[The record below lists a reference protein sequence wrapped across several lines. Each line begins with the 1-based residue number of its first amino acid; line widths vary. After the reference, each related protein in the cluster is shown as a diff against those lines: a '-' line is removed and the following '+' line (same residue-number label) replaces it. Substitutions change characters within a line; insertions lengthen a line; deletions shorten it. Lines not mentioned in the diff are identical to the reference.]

1 MTPTGR
7 ACFCAVSDRSFDDE
21 VVRDDRSGDPMTCCE
36 RCAAV
41 ERWTYELCGDGDG
54 IEFLVEVAQLADG
67 RETTSTVVY
76 RHVG

>member
-1 MTPTGR
+1 M
-7 ACFCAVSDRSFDDE
+7 S
-21 VVRDDRSGDPMTCCE
+21 CCE

>member
-1 MTPTGR
+1 VQVRDPS
-7 ACFCAVSDRSFDDE
+7 CDDDE
-21 VVRDDRSGDPMTCCE
+21 VVRDDRSDDPMSCCE